1 MKVNSNYMLKILLL
15 LFIIFDIQIPTF
27 ISNFTQSIF
36 GYVFIFSLAVSAF
49 SIDKITGTLAL
60 VSTYVLF
67 TRSITYVPQNNDDFI
82 PTEKKK
88 QEFFENS
95 LNNSFPKTLEE
106 QTVNNMIPLVKD
118 SPIIDQ
124 QFIPTVENGYD
135 AGKY

>member
-1 MKVNSNYMLKILLL
+1 MKTNSNYILKILLL

-67 TRSITYVPQNNDDFI
+67 TRANIIIPQNNDDFI
-82 PTEKKK
+82 PTEEKK

-95 LNNSFPKTLEE
+95 LNNFFPKTLEE

-124 QFIPTVENGYD
+124 QFIPIVENGYD
-135 AGKY
+135 ADKY